1 MGTSTP
7 QVVKIVL
14 FLGAWLVGRK
24 FKPGSYKLARL
35 LPTRLISCNNIL
47 SGSWAGRI
55 QDREGYYYRRQFLFL
70 CLVLCSHVVRFLGA
84 WLVGRK
90 VEPGSCKLARPLPTR
105 LISCNNILFG
115 SWAGRRQD
123 REGYCLVEL
132 AFTETKVPS
141 GTCAAHPAS

>member
-1 MGTSTP
+1 MGTSTT
-7 QVVKIVL
+7 QVVMIVL
-14 FLGAWLVGRK
+14 FLGALLVGRK

-47 SGSWAGRI
+47 SGSWAGRR
-55 QDREGYYYRRQFLFL
+55 QDREGYYYRWQFLFL

-90 VEPGSCKLARPLPTR
+90 VEPGSYKLARPLPTR
-105 LISCNNILFG
+105 LISRNNILFG
-115 SWAGRRQD
+115 SSAGRRQD

-132 AFTETKVPS
+132 AFTEIKVPS